1 MASTTKHATSR
12 FCLRGFD
19 WGVIGNSDE
28 RRNNLTANLVRLVG
42 IT

>member
-12 FCLRGFD
+12 FCLRGFV
-19 WGVIGNSDE
+19 WGVMDNSVA
-28 RRNNLTANLVRLVG
+28 RRNNLTVNLARLVR